1 VTGAA
6 AAVAAEQLVKVY
18 PEDIHAV
25 NGVSFAVEAGEAFGL
40 LGPNGAGK
48 TTTIG
53 MLNTTVKPSSGRA
66 LLGGRDVAKD
76 PVGARWVSSVVFQD
90 AVVDRPLTGRQN
102 LELHLKLWGV
112 DPAVGP
118 RRLAELAVAV
128 GIDEIL
134 DRPVATYSGGQRR
147 RTEIVRALLSAPQ
160 VLFLDEPTVGLDTRA
175 RHDLFD
181 VIGTLRDKT
190 GVTIILTTHYLDE
203 AERLC
208 DRLAIIESGAI
219 VACDTPA
226 NLLASIGADVLEV
239 RAEDA
244 EMAADVLRV
253 NGVNPDDMVVIGQTL
268 TASLR
273 AMNGARVLELLE
285 QGHVPLRSV
294 TTRRSTLD
302 DVYLRLTGGRMGAP
316 NDPNDR
322 PN

>member
-6 AAVAAEQLVKVY
+6 AAVAAEELVKIY

-76 PVGARWVSSVVFQD
+76 PVGARSVSSVVFQD

-112 DPAVGP
+112 AASVGS
-118 RRLAELAVAV
+118 RRLAELSAAV

-134 DRPVATYSGGQRR
+134 DRPVETYSGGQRR
-147 RTEIVRALLSAPQ
+147 RMEIIRALLSAPQ
-160 VLFLDEPTVGLDTRA
+160 VLFLDEPTVGLDTRV

-190 GVTIILTTHYLDE
+190 GVTIIITTHYLDE

-208 DRLAIIESGAI
+208 DRLAIVESGAI
-219 VACDTPA
+219 VACDSPA
-226 NLLASIGADVLEV
+226 NLLASIGPDVLEL

-244 EMAADVLRV
+244 AVAADVLSV
-253 NGVNPDDMVVIGQTL
+253 NGVDREQMVVIGQTL

-273 AMNGARVLELLE
+273 GLNPTRAIEILEDS
-285 QGHVPLRSV
+285 HVPVRSV

-316 NDPNDR
+316 TEP
-322 PN
+322 